1 MAQKDQQDTL
11 NEGIPSG
18 NRGVSYPHGSSGT
31 KTIQSNG
38 NFSDRSSLQ
47 PTSTH
52 MDEGISS
59 LVIGGKPQSLTSS
72 SKNMSLDAKSGH
84 SNNANSRGSHSQ
96 ADYKPEKWML
106 PDEGVDT
113 LTQLN
118 LAIVSHLIL
127 VLYSSTST
135 SIVTT

>member
-1 MAQKDQQDTL
+1 
-11 NEGIPSG
+11 
-18 NRGVSYPHGSSGT
+18 
-31 KTIQSNG
+31 
-38 NFSDRSSLQ
+38 
-47 PTSTH
+47 

-59 LVIGGKPQSLTSS
+59 SAIGGKPQSLSSS
-72 SKNMSLDAKSGH
+72 SKNMSLDAKSGQ
-84 SNNANSRGSHSQ
+84 SNNANSRGSHLQ

-106 PDEGVDT
+106 PDEAVDT

-118 LAIVSHLIL
+118 LAIVSHVIL

>member
-1 MAQKDQQDTL
+1 
-11 NEGIPSG
+11 
-18 NRGVSYPHGSSGT
+18 
-31 KTIQSNG
+31 
-38 NFSDRSSLQ
+38 
-47 PTSTH
+47 

-84 SNNANSRGSHSQ
+84 SNNANYRGSHSQ

-127 VLYSSTST
+127 VLYSCTST